1 VTVAGPAVY
10 GRQRQTPVPVRLTVL
25 SGPSGVGKSTVVA
38 RLRELWPQ
46 IWQSVSV
53 TTRPPRPG
61 EVDGR
66 EYFFV
71 SDAEFDAMAAGG
83 KLLEWAQFA
92 GNKYGTPRTAV
103 TERLDAGIATLLE
116 IDVAGAR
123 QVRAAMPGTLLVFL
137 APPSWGE
144 LVRRLT
150 GRETEPPEVIN
161 QRLAAARLELAAGH
175 EFDIT
180 LVNTSVDDVCDQL
193 VALMMVQGA
202 DRLLGGA
209 ACRPRLIRE

>member
-1 VTVAGPAVY
+1 VRDPAD
-10 GRQRQTPVPVRLTVL
+10 RSPVPARLTVL
-25 SGPSGVGKSTVVA
+25 SGPSGVGKSTVVT
-38 RLRELWPQ
+38 RLRQEQPQ

-61 EVDGR
+61 EADGR

-71 SDAEFDAMAAGG
+71 SERQFDVMAAGG

-92 GNKYGTPRTAV
+92 GNKYGTPRAPV
-103 TERLDAGIATLLE
+103 AERLAAGIPTLLE

-123 QVRAAMPGTLLVFL
+123 QVRQALPGALLVFL
-137 APPSWGE
+137 APPSWDE

-150 GRETEPPEVIN
+150 GRDTEPAEIIER
-161 QRLAAARLELAAGH
+161 RLAAARAELAAGA

-180 LVNTSVDDVCDQL
+180 LVNTAVDDVCDQL
-193 VALMMVQGA
+193 VALMTAQP
-202 DRLLGGA
+202 
-209 ACRPRLIRE
+209 AC

>member
-1 VTVAGPAVY
+1 VSAAGPVTVPVSAWQAPAPAG
-10 GRQRQTPVPVRLTVL
+10 LTVL

-38 RLRELWPQ
+38 RLRQLRPQ

-53 TTRPPRPG
+53 TTRPPRQG
-61 EVDGR
+61 EIDGR

-71 SDAEFDAMAAGG
+71 SEHDFDAMVADG

-92 GNKYGTPRTAV
+92 GNKYGTPRASV
-103 TERLDAGIATLLE
+103 AEKLRAGIATLLE
-116 IDVAGAR
+116 IDVEGAR

-137 APPSWGE
+137 APPSFDE

-150 GRETEPPEVIN
+150 GRETEAPEVISR
-161 QRLAAARLELAAGH
+161 RLAVARAELAAVA

-193 VALMMVQGA
+193 VALMTA
-202 DRLLGGA
+202 
-209 ACRPRLIRE
+209 

>member
-1 VTVAGPAVY
+1 LPAVSPAVPH
-10 GRQRQTPVPVRLTVL
+10 RPAFRPPVPVRLTVL

-38 RLRELWPQ
+38 RLRQQQPQ

-61 EVDGR
+61 ETDGR

-71 SDAEFDAMAAGG
+71 SEQAFDAMAADG
-83 KLLEWAQFA
+83 KLLEWAHFA
-92 GNKYGTPRTAV
+92 GNKYGTPRAPV
-103 TERLDAGIATLLE
+103 EERLAAGAATLLE

-123 QVRAAMPGTLLVFL
+123 QVRAALPGTLLVFL
-137 APPSWGE
+137 APPSWDE

-150 GRETEPPEVIN
+150 GRETEQADVISR
-161 QRLAAARLELAAGH
+161 RLAAARAELEAGS

-180 LVNTSVDDVCDQL
+180 LVNTSVDEVCDQL
-193 VALMMVQGA
+193 VALMTA
-202 DRLLGGA
+202 PL
-209 ACRPRLIRE
+209 PR

>member
-1 VTVAGPAVY
+1 VLSAVSPAVPHRP
-10 GRQRQTPVPVRLTVL
+10 GNPVPVRLTVL

-38 RLRELWPQ
+38 RLRQRQPQ

-61 EVDGR
+61 EADGR

-71 SDAEFDAMAAGG
+71 SEQDFDAMAADG

-92 GNKYGTPRTAV
+92 GNKYGTPRAPV
-103 TERLDAGIATLLE
+103 QERLRSGTPTLLE
-116 IDVAGAR
+116 IDVEGAR
-123 QVRAAMPGTLLVFL
+123 QVRAALPGTRGVFGP
-137 APPSWGE
+137 PPSWDE

-150 GRETEPPEVIN
+150 ARETEPAPIIER
-161 QRLAAARLELAAGH
+161 RLAAARAELEAGA

-180 LVNTSVDDVCDQL
+180 LVNTAVDDVCTQL
-193 VALMMVQGA
+193 VALMTAQPVS
-202 DRLLGGA
+202 
-209 ACRPRLIRE
+209 AC